1 MARVTIH
8 DVDDAPSGSKD
19 TLEGLKEQMGGN
31 VLNIHGA
38 MAASPRA
45 LHFYTRTEELLAS
58 ESTLDGKTREAIHL
72 AVSGANSCT
81 YCMSAYTM
89 TSKQQGFDEDQ
100 TVEIRGGK
108 ASFDEKLE
116 TMLVLVREVAQN
128 KGHVS
133 DAAWK
138 SAQDAGWSDEELL
151 DGFADAMRAMYTNYF
166 NHFTEVE
173 LDLPLAPGLE
183 G

>member
-8 DVDDAPSGSKD
+8 DVDSAPEASKE
-19 TLEGLKEQMGGN
+19 TLAALKQQMGGK

-45 LHFYTRTEELLAS
+45 LHFYTRTEELLAA
-58 ESTLDGKTREAIHL
+58 ESLLDTKTREAIHL

-81 YCMSAYTM
+81 YCQSAYTM
-89 TSKQQGFDEDQ
+89 TSKMAGFDEDQ
-100 TVEIRGGK
+100 TIEIRGGR

-116 TMLVLVREVAQN
+116 TLLTLVREVAEN

-133 DAAWK
+133 DATWK
-138 SAQDAGWSDEELL
+138 TARDAGWSDEEIL

-166 NHFTEVE
+166 NHLTEVE

>member
-1 MARVTIH
+1 MSRVQIH
-8 DVDDAPSGSKD
+8 DVESAPEAAKD
-19 TLEGLKEQMGGN
+19 TLAGLKEQMGGK

-72 AVSGANSCT
+72 AVSGANACT
-81 YCMSAYTM
+81 YCQSAYTM
-89 TSKQQGFDEDQ
+89 TSKMQGFDEDQ

-108 ASFDEKLE
+108 ASFDPKLE
-116 TMLVLVREVAQN
+116 TMLTFVREIAEN
-128 KGHVS
+128 KGHVG
-133 DAAWK
+133 DGTWK
-138 SAQDAGWSDEELL
+138 NAQEAGWSDEELL

-166 NHFTEVE
+166 NHMAEVE
-173 LDLPLAPGLE
+173 LDLPLAPGLDA
-183 G
+183 